1 MDELMMSKRMVS
13 GVCWK
18 EKGTF
23 GDGSCPEL
31 AALIHCR
38 RCPVYAAVGRQHLDQ
53 ELPARYLEER
63 TKVMAQPKETARMG
77 MLSVLAFR
85 LASERFALKTI
96 FFQEAAEPSPV
107 HSLPLKV
114 NRVFRG
120 LANINGEL
128 LLCLS
133 IQNLL
138 ELTGDQAAG
147 AAPVVYERMLVVG
160 REGQRF
166 VFPVE
171 QILGVHRVA
180 PEDLGEVPA
189 TLSGSARS
197 LTRGIF
203 LLDGFHVGL
212 LDEDRLFP
220 AMTRCLNP

>member
-1 MDELMMSKRMVS
+1 MDIKSIHIS
-13 GVCWK
+13 CWK
-18 EKGTF
+18 ENGIF

-31 AALIHCR
+31 VRLIHCR
-38 RCPVYAAVGRQHLDQ
+38 RCPIYAAAGRQHLDQ
-53 ELPARYLEER
+53 ELPPGYLAER
-63 TKVMAQPKETARMG
+63 TSVMAQPKETVRMG
-77 MLSVLAFR
+77 TLSVMAFR
-85 LASERFALKTI
+85 LAEERFALKTI

-107 HSLPLKV
+107 HTLPLKV

-133 IQNLL
+133 VADLL
-138 ELTGDQAAG
+138 ELTVGAEGDTS
-147 AAPVVYERMLVVG
+147 PVVYERMLVVG
-160 REGQRF
+160 CEGQRF

-189 TLSGSARS
+189 TLSRSARS

-203 LLDGFHVGL
+203 MLNGHHVGL
-212 LDEDRLFP
+212 LDEERLFP
-220 AMTRCLNP
+220 AMTRSLNQ